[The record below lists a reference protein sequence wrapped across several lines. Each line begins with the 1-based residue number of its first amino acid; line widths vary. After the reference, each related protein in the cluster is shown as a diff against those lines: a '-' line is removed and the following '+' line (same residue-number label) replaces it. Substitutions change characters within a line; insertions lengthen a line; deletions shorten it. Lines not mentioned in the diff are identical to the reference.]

1 MNTVSIAKRFIK
13 QLLPPA
19 ATLLAKAA
27 LTRLRTHRIK
37 RQYGGLGLKETFDR
51 IYAVRA
57 WAGGSNEQLCSGP
70 GSTGRYVREYCALLK
85 GLLITHDLHSLADLG
100 CGNFN
105 TGKAI
110 VRITDRY
117 TGVDISQ
124 LVVEANTRLYGN
136 NRVRFVR
143 ADLTTD
149 RLPAADVGIVRQ
161 VLQHLSNAEVQ
172 MVLENVRHTYPIAFI
187 TEHVYVGRGCKP
199 NLDITHGPGTRV
211 PWRSGV
217 FIDQP
222 PFNLP
227 AALVADVQYAADEV
241 LRTWVVEGTFNES
254 RSSRHP
260 IA

>member
-1 MNTVSIAKRFIK
+1 MRKVVLC
-13 QLLPPA
+13 LLPLMVWLSLCCSRSKSA
-19 ATLLAKAA
+19 ANHGDA
-27 LTRLRTHRIK
+27 
-37 RQYGGLGLKETFDR
+37 
-51 IYAVRA
+51 
-57 WAGGSNEQLCSGP
+57 SNPSVQ
-70 GSTGRYVREYCALLK
+70 
-85 GLLITHDLHSLADLG
+85 
-100 CGNFN
+100 
-105 TGKAI
+105 
-110 VRITDRY
+110 
-117 TGVDISQ
+117 
-124 LVVEANTRLYGN
+124 RLYGN